1 MTGDERNM
9 KIVIAPDSFKESL
22 SAAEVCRAIEVGF
35 KEIFPQ
41 SEYIH
46 VPMADGGEGTVESI
60 VAATEGYIKYITVKG
75 PLGKPTKAFYGIS
88 GNHKLAVI
96 EMASSS
102 GLDLVPESLRN
113 PLKTTT
119 WGFGELITDALGEG
133 VEELILGIGGSA
145 TNDGGIGMAMSLGV
159 KLLDDQG
166 ELIEPTGE
174 GIEKLASIDLS
185 GLNANLKKVK
195 VRVACDVNN
204 PLTGPNGA
212 SYIYGAQ
219 KGGTKEQIKILDR
232 NLKHLAEVIRKD
244 LNLDVEYI
252 SGAGAAGGLGAG
264 LHAFLNATLEEGGK
278 IIVDILNLA
287 GKMEGADLVITG
299 EGGINHQTIFGKT
312 PITVS
317 RVAKEKKIPVIALS
331 GIISA
336 GHEGIFEEGIDA
348 VFSVLPRVSS
358 KEEALSEGYENIK
371 NTARNIAAVMNIKA
385 TVKKSLNKFLVKGG

>member
-1 MTGDERNM
+1 M
-9 KIVIAPDSFKESL
+9 A
-22 SAAEVCRAIEVGF
+22 F

-75 PLGKPTKAFYGIS
+75 PLGKPTKACYGIS

-185 GLNANLKKVK
+185 GLNAN
-195 VRVACDVNN
+195 
-204 PLTGPNGA
+204 
-212 SYIYGAQ
+212 
-219 KGGTKEQIKILDR
+219 
-232 NLKHLAEVIRKD
+232 
-244 LNLDVEYI
+244 
-252 SGAGAAGGLGAG
+252 
-264 LHAFLNATLEEGGK
+264 
-278 IIVDILNLA
+278 
-287 GKMEGADLVITG
+287 
-299 EGGINHQTIFGKT
+299 
-312 PITVS
+312 
-317 RVAKEKKIPVIALS
+317 
-331 GIISA
+331 
-336 GHEGIFEEGIDA
+336 
-348 VFSVLPRVSS
+348 
-358 KEEALSEGYENIK
+358 
-371 NTARNIAAVMNIKA
+371 
-385 TVKKSLNKFLVKGG
+385 

>member
-1 MTGDERNM
+1 M
-9 KIVIAPDSFKESL
+9 
-22 SAAEVCRAIEVGF
+22 
-35 KEIFPQ
+35 
-41 SEYIH
+41 
-46 VPMADGGEGTVESI
+46 
-60 VAATEGYIKYITVKG
+60 
-75 PLGKPTKAFYGIS
+75 
-88 GNHKLAVI
+88 
-96 EMASSS
+96 
-102 GLDLVPESLRN
+102 
-113 PLKTTT
+113 
-119 WGFGELITDALGEG
+119 
-133 VEELILGIGGSA
+133 
-145 TNDGGIGMAMSLGV
+145 
-159 KLLDDQG
+159 
-166 ELIEPTGE
+166 
-174 GIEKLASIDLS
+174 
-185 GLNANLKKVK
+185 
-195 VRVACDVNN
+195 
-204 PLTGPNGA
+204 TGPNGA

-317 RVAKEKKIPVIALS
+317 RVAKEKNIPVIALS